1 MPKETYQLPKSLNCS
16 NNRGEQVLFVLR
28 KQFSLR
34 CSYSL
39 PSVTAEYCIDAN
51 TPQKAADAVEA
62 AAPKSV
68 LPIHSASLT
77 SHALRMSPRVYA

>member
-51 TPQKAADAVEA
+51 TPQKAAATTPIIHMEENNQIILMI
-62 AAPKSV
+62 V
-68 LPIHSASLT
+68 LKIIKNLIKN
-77 SHALRMSPRVYA
+77 Y

>member
-51 TPQKAADAVEA
+51 TPQKAAATAD
-62 AAPKSV
+62 
-68 LPIHSASLT
+68 L
-77 SHALRMSPRVYA
+77 